1 MNNYSKQESEKAMSE
16 MRDFDY
22 KIINNLVAKMRPK
35 NFEDIKNNPVS
46 ASYVNVII
54 EKFIKDFNE
63 TFVPELNN
71 AFHLSIK
78 ELNGIQGEVEGLKA
92 AVIDHNN
99 VEWEAPA
106 HSDILW

>member
-22 KIINNLVAKMRPK
+22 KIINNLVAKIRPK

-54 EKFIKDFNE
+54 EKFINDFNE

-71 AFHLSIK
+71 EFHLSIENLNRIQDEIV
-78 ELNGIQGEVEGLKA
+78 ELEIMN
-92 AVIDHNN
+92 HNN
-99 VEWEAPA
+99 IDGWE
-106 HSDILW
+106 